1 MDVYLLG
8 FSSFA
13 SLAALAALAVFSM
26 GYYLLNNNTMYNT
39 NYLDDVS
46 KMNSMPIK
54 YICHPNH
61 MTDIINVVQ
70 KTTDKISIYG
80 QKHSMGGHIVKK
92 NGIAIDMTHINKI
105 HNIDLQNQTI
115 TVGAGIIWSDIIKY
129 LNKYGYSPMIL
140 QSYCSFSV
148 GGSISVNAH
157 GIISDDVLEKSI
169 VQLKIIDTY
178 GILHTCSRII
188 NSELYS
194 LVVGGYGLFG
204 IIYEVTLKIIPNV
217 NLKLLTMTHLN
228 IDEFVSSYT
237 KILKN
242 PNVAAKLARINILDF
257 DHIDLFIFIKSDSH
271 IISNL
276 SESSDT
282 MSKVSRLLYK
292 WIYPTKLGKM
302 FRSYD
307 INSNT
312 TLNEL
317 IYESAQ
323 PLCELY
329 SPLITLNVS
338 HVLQEYF
345 IPTRYIK
352 SWMLY
357 LKKYFGHNTYYKV
370 NLLNI
375 TIRFIKQDSIS
386 FLKYARDKYMF
397 AFVCY
402 FRITNND
409 HGHNE
414 LKKINHDLVN
424 IALQCKGTFYL
435 PYCIH
440 YTEEQIHKSYPNIN
454 QFIVHKKLY
463 DKQNRLSNTW
473 YEWINKIS
481 TNE

>member
-1 MDVYLLG
+1 MAGYLLG
-8 FSSFA
+8 I
-13 SLAALAALAVFSM
+13 AVFSV
-26 GYYLLNNNTMYNT
+26 GYYLLNNNTTYNT

-46 KMNSMPIK
+46 KMNSTPIK
-54 YICHPNH
+54 HIYQPNH
-61 MTDIINVVQ
+61 VTDIINIIQ
-70 KTTDKISIYG
+70 NTTDKISICG
-80 QKHSMGGHIVKK
+80 QKHSMGGHVIIK

-105 HNIDLQNQTI
+105 HGIDLKNQTI
-115 TVGAGIIWSDIIKY
+115 TVGAGITWSDVIKY
-129 LNKYGYSPMIL
+129 LNKYGLAPMIL

-157 GIISDDVLEKSI
+157 GIISDNVLEKSI
-169 VQLKIIDTY
+169 VQLKIIDSR
-178 GILHTCSRII
+178 GISQTCSRLI

-228 IDEFVSSYT
+228 IDEFVSNYT

-242 PNVAAKLARINILDF
+242 PNVAVKLARINILDF

-271 IISNL
+271 IISDL
-276 SESSDT
+276 SESPNT

-357 LKKYFGHNTYYKV
+357 LKKYFDNYDYNSC

-375 TIRFIKQDSIS
+375 TIRFIKQDSVS
-386 FLKYARDKYMF
+386 FLKYARDKHMF
-397 AFVCY
+397 AFVFY
-402 FRITNND
+402 FRITNNN
-409 HGHNE
+409 HGQCE
-414 LKKINHDLVN
+414 LKKINRDLVN
-424 IALQCKGTFYL
+424 FALRCKGTFYL

-440 YTEEQIHKSYPNIN
+440 YTKEQIYKSYPNVD
-454 QFIVHKKLY
+454 QFIAYKKLY
-463 DKQNRLSNTW
+463 DKQNRFSNTW